1 MGSYFLCQAINNNAN
16 SINQDLEHSERIAFS
31 RDASQKSITGDAC

>member
-16 SINQDLEHSERIAFS
+16 SINQDLEHSERIAFEVF
-31 RDASQKSITGDAC
+31 QNNK